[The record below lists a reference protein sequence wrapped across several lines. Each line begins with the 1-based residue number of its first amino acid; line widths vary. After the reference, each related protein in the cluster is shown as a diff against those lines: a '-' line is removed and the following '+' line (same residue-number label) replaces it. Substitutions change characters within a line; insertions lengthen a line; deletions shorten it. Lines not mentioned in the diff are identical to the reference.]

1 MLFDYFSLCPQNDV
15 NSTLALSPS
24 VSVTAAQYHH
34 HSKTDGLPV
43 TRPSTSPTTPQSP
56 TSISTT
62 SPSLFQQNM
71 ILNPVGKVFLPPT
84 TLAAAPIFS
93 ERKEENEEEEEE
105 QICLWDNCGRKFPS
119 LSTLVSHLDREHTL
133 SMMKY
138 ICF

>member
-1 MLFDYFSLCPQNDV
+1 
-15 NSTLALSPS
+15 
-24 VSVTAAQYHH
+24 
-34 HSKTDGLPV
+34 
-43 TRPSTSPTTPQSP
+43 
-56 TSISTT
+56 
-62 SPSLFQQNM
+62 M